1 MKRDLELIRKI
12 IIAVEKAD
20 GYVAFDGT
28 QDIAKAIGETN
39 LSNVGYQVSLLSDCN
54 YLEVKKVAF
63 IGIKYYNYIIFRL
76 TSFGCD
82 YLDSVRDPG
91 IWAKTKTKLESV
103 GGSVSLDVVKDVACK
118 LVAIQLGI

>member
-12 IIAVEKAD
+12 LIAVEKAD

-28 QDIAKAIGETN
+28 PDIAEAIGEAD

-54 YLEVKKVAF
+54 YLEVSKMALL
-63 IGIKYYNYIIFRL
+63 GLDYYNYTIFRL
-76 TSFGCD
+76 TSAGCD